1 MNLNS
6 VFLCVFSVFL
16 CVKYDF
22 FYTECTGKT
31 QRDTENF
38 VTFERLYIRMNL
50 PYFIAQRLIKG
61 RREGTSFSRPV
72 NIIAIIGIAM
82 GLAVMIL
89 AVSVLT
95 GFKQQIRNK
104 IVGFGSHIQILN
116 FDSNYSLETTPISDT
131 QSFIPK
137 IKQMPGIKHVQVFA
151 TKAGIIK
158 TEDAIQGVVLK
169 GVGSDF
175 DWNFFR
181 SNMVEG
187 SSFTVTDTA
196 RTNEVIISKK
206 ISDMLRLKTGDSFA
220 MYFVQDPPRS
230 RKFTISGIYE
240 TSLEEFDK
248 MYVFCDI
255 GHIKRL
261 NGWEDNQ
268 VSGFEIFI
276 NDFDRLDEM
285 HMNVRDAIG
294 YRILEGETQFK
305 VTNIRIRYPQIFDW
319 LNFQDMNVIIIITLM
334 LLVAGFNMISGL
346 LILILEKTNM
356 IGIFKALGSED
367 RTLRRIFLY
376 QAAYLIAKGLFW
388 GNIVG
393 IGLALVQLKTGLI
406 SLDPTS
412 YYIEVV
418 PVNLELSHILLL
430 NAGTMAAIILMLLVP
445 SQLISRITPVKA
457 IKYD

>member
-1 MNLNS
+1 
-6 VFLCVFSVFL
+6 
-16 CVKYDF
+16 
-22 FYTECTGKT
+22 
-31 QRDTENF
+31 
-38 VTFERLYIRMNL
+38 MNL

-61 RREGTSFSRPV
+61 RREGTSFSRPI
-72 NIIAIIGIAM
+72 NIIAIIGIAT
-82 GLAVMIL
+82 GLSVMII

-95 GFKQQIRNK
+95 GFKQQIRDK
-104 IVGFGSHIQILN
+104 IVGFGSNIQVLN
-116 FDSNYSLETTPISDT
+116 FDSNLSLETIPISDT
-131 QSFIPK
+131 QDFIPE
-137 IKQMPGIKHVQVFA
+137 IKQITGIKHIQVFA

-175 DWNFFR
+175 DWEFFKR
-181 SNMVEG
+181 NLVEG
-187 SSFTVTDTA
+187 SVFSVNDSG

-248 MYVFCDI
+248 MYVYCDI

-261 NGWEDNQ
+261 NGWTDDQ

-276 NDFDRLDEM
+276 DDFDKLDEM
-285 HMNVRDAIG
+285 TVAVRDIVG
-294 YRILEGETQFK
+294 YRLSEDESQFK

-356 IGIFKALGSED
+356 IGIFKALGSENSTI
-367 RTLRRIFLY
+367 RKVFLY
-376 QAAYLIAKGLFW
+376 QAAYLIAKGLLW
-388 GNIVG
+388 GNVVG
-393 IGLALVQLKTGLI
+393 IGLAFIQLKTGLVT
-406 SLDPTS
+406 LDPTS
-412 YYIEVV
+412 YYIKTV
-418 PVNLELSHILLL
+418 PINLELSHILLL
-430 NAGTMAAIILMLLVP
+430 NAGSMVAIIMMLLVP

-457 IKYD
+457 IRYD